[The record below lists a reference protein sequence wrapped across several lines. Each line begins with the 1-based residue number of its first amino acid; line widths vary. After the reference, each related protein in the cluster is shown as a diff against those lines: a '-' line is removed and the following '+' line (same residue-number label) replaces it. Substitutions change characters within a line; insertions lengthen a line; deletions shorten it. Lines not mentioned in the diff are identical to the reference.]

1 MFTIYILS
9 FYLNYHPF
17 VIQNTPLSRFLNYFI
32 LTAIKTSRW
41 QYETRLFSNIYLLT
55 KLNVT
60 HFKVLHLLLS
70 IAQRFSTRCKR
81 NVSICCNKRS

>member
-9 FYLNYHPF
+9 FYLNYQPF

-41 QYETRLFSNIYLLT
+41 QYETRLFSNIYL
-55 KLNVT
+55 
-60 HFKVLHLLLS
+60 
-70 IAQRFSTRCKR
+70 
-81 NVSICCNKRS
+81 